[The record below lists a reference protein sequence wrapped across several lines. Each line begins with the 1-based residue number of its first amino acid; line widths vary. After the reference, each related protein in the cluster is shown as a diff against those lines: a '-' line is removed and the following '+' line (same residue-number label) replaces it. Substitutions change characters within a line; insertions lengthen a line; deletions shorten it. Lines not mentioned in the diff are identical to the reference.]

1 MLLNIMRKCV
11 SLCDADLAKG
21 AGPAARMRKKINHQG
36 TANLPRSRGGTEK
49 AREPKAKS
57 RVIKASETS
66 PSTRKWRAAVPMQ
79 TPAVRFPEVQGK
91 TLEWVELWL
100 DDEDRYIELS
110 FQDKTALLF
119 EIQPYGGFHVLA
131 AYGDW
136 KTKNWREIKRW
147 TPVST

>member
-1 MLLNIMRKCV
+1 MKETKRNKPRRK
-11 SLCDADLAKG
+11 
-21 AGPAARMRKKINHQG
+21 
-36 TANLPRSRGGTEK
+36 TE
-49 AREPKAKS
+49 
-57 RVIKASETS
+57 
-66 PSTRKWRAAVPMQ
+66 STRKRRAAAMPK

-100 DDEDRYIELS
+100 DDEDRYIEIS

>member
-1 MLLNIMRKCV
+1 MKETKR
-11 SLCDADLAKG
+11 ST
-21 AGPAARMRKKINHQG
+21 RRKK
-36 TANLPRSRGGTEK
+36 T
-49 AREPKAKS
+49 
-57 RVIKASETS
+57 
-66 PSTRKWRAAVPMQ
+66 PSTRKWRAAVPIQ
-79 TPAVRFPEVQGK
+79 TPAVRFSEVQGK

-100 DDEDRYIELS
+100 DDEDRYIELN